1 MLLVPKAHMKDMK
14 DMKGMK
20 KNSFKEVL

>member
-14 DMKGMK
+14 DMKK
-20 KNSFKEVL
+20 DFFKEVP